1 MASHVFSEIYLHIN
15 WHTDGDL
22 PSLKADVENFVH
34 THIKN
39 RCKQTKGV
47 FFEGV
52 GGTETHIHLAI
63 RVEPFVVISDLVGDL
78 KGASSFDA
86 NKQFKKKLLIWQR
99 GFGVVSFG
107 RKQLPW
113 VLDYIANQKEHHS
126 KGSTHAKLEMTEDKP
141 SRSPAEAGLRISKAA
156 ATTT

>member
-15 WHTDGDL
+15 WHTEGDL

-47 FFEGV
+47 FFEGI

-63 RVEPFVVISDLVGDL
+63 RIEPFVVISDLVGDL

-86 NKQFKKKLLIWQR
+86 NASSFDANKQFKNEAAELAERFLSGVFWQEAVAL
-99 GFGVVSFG
+99 G
-107 RKQLPW
+107 
-113 VLDYIANQKEHHS
+113 
-126 KGSTHAKLEMTEDKP
+126 
-141 SRSPAEAGLRISKAA
+141 AGLHCRSEGAPQQKFHSCKAGDDRRQ
-156 ATTT
+156 TIEKPG